1 MSSYMKLVHSDYTV
15 RCGSVI
21 YGTHDDFRTAKIQ
34 QIALLMDLDV
44 EAEIEHNTM
53 HLRVGM
59 PSIEEQLDEAI
70 LHHRLGV

>member
-1 MSSYMKLVHSDYTV
+1 MASHLKLVHSDYTV

-34 QIALLMDLDV
+34 QIALLVDLDV

-59 PSIEEQLDEAI
+59 PSIEEQLDDQI
-70 LHHRLGV
+70 LRRNLGI